1 MYSAVEDVAHA
12 TCMSLITQGGH
23 CRRRTTLSMHN
34 AIHRSAVGH
43 VMATSMNE
51 ATFLGGRMKKFATLF
66 LGLLGLTSTA
76 CAAQQTSTQIPD
88 APTPSMT
95 RPAPPDYSPPT
106 QRERFK
112 SYIRQTYRLKSIV
125 EAGAHAGIA
134 QARDNPSEWPQGA
147 EGYGDRFGS
156 AYGETVVRGTT
167 EYALADLFRED
178 VRHIRSR
185 GLLYLPYCQPICR
198 QRRRCQYVVSSWL
211 RKGKHS

>member
-1 MYSAVEDVAHA
+1 
-12 TCMSLITQGGH
+12 
-23 CRRRTTLSMHN
+23 
-34 AIHRSAVGH
+34 
-43 VMATSMNE
+43 
-51 ATFLGGRMKKFATLF
+51 MKKFATLF